1 MGRTALRTSTD
12 DDYNDY
18 NDYHHYDN
26 NCAHDDD
33 FEFDINVVNKF
44 DHVILEYIIYKY
56 VDFHFNNHHDAI
68 TARLG

>member
-1 MGRTALRTSTD
+1 MGRTALHTSTD
-12 DDYNDY
+12 DDYND
-18 NDYHHYDN
+18 HHYDNYDN

-33 FEFDINVVNKF
+33 FEFDINVVNK
-44 DHVILEYIIYKY
+44 VVLEYIIYKY